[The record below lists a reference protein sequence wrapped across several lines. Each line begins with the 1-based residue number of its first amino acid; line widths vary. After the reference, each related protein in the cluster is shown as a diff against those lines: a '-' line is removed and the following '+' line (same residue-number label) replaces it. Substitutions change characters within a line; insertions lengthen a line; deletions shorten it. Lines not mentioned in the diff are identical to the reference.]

1 MPDTE
6 PLSSSTNSITAL
18 KHEVQRKL
26 GRCMLRVQQYE
37 RLMKAILAGMAREGT
52 PATIESTLTD
62 KAAEVGAK
70 SLGILLENYFLKEFL
85 LDSSK
90 NSHQIES
97 AGTSAESQAIAAELP
112 YVKARFQIRMA
123 TEDFEQTKQAL
134 LTLRD
139 LRNSVV
145 HHLLDRFDIHTESGC
160 LAAIA
165 YLDESYVTFDAHWLQ
180 LRQWAEGME
189 RAHSLSASFL
199 ASQVFEDL
207 VVNGINPDGSV
218 EWPASG
224 VVQALREAEVACAKD
239 GWTLLDSA
247 IAWLSADHSDQTPTK
262 YQCKTWKQVLERSKQ
277 FETRTAVD
285 PVNNRG
291 QTWFRSSAVV

>member
-1 MPDTE
+1 M
-6 PLSSSTNSITAL
+6 
-18 KHEVQRKL
+18 
-26 GRCMLRVQQYE
+26 G
-37 RLMKAILAGMAREGT
+37 
-52 PATIESTLTD
+52 STLTG

-85 LDSSK
+85 VDSSK
-90 NSHQIES
+90 NSNQIES
-97 AGTSAESQAIAAELP
+97 AGTSAESQAIAAGLP
-112 YVKARFQIRMA
+112 YVKARFQIQMA
-123 TEDFEQTKQAL
+123 TEGFEQTKQAL

-145 HHLLDRFDIHTESGC
+145 HHLLDRFDIHTESGS
-160 LAAIA
+160 LGAIA
-165 YLDESYVTFDAHWLQ
+165 YLDESYLTFDAHCLQ
-180 LRQWAEGME
+180 LRQWAESMVHA
-189 RAHSLSASFL
+189 RSLSASFM

-207 VVNGINPDGSV
+207 MVNGIKPDGSV

-224 VVQALREAEVACAKD
+224 VVQALREAEKACAIES
-239 GWTLLDSA
+239 WTLLDSA
-247 IAWLSADHSDQTPTK
+247 IAWLRNDHLDQTPAK